1 MPALHLLVECVMLP
15 SPRPS
20 LDGSCSGFCQ
30 LVVSLHVVLQRPKW
44 IETRGYG
51 LFCVLHLTLLFELM
65 AVPDFSTIVL
75 EWNTLEVPIT
85 LYLKSDFWIFR
96 PPVSHPLRFQC
107 RRFDRLHS
115 QNFWRHLGI
124 PWGHLAIPNKTSK
137 ATTMENS
144 NRKKQW
150 KEKKSLV
157 IKNEQFE
164 RPEMQQRLF

>member
-1 MPALHLLVECVMLP
+1 MLP
-15 SPRPS
+15 SFPTPHLMAAAQAS
-20 LDGSCSGFCQ
+20 LSLW
-30 LVVSLHVVLQRPKW
+30 LVVSVHVVLQRPKW
-44 IETRGYG
+44 METRGYD

-65 AVPDFSTIVL
+65 ALPDFSTIAL
-75 EWNTLEVPIT
+75 EWNILEVPIT

-96 PPVSHPLRFQC
+96 PQVSHPLTLTPSHLQC

-124 PWGHLAIPNKTSK
+124 PWGHLAMPNKTSK

-150 KEKKSLV
+150 KEKYHL
-157 IKNEQFE
+157 
-164 RPEMQQRLF
+164 